1 MISKNKQLA
10 KTLKGN
16 YLVAT
21 LFVFGIIIDAAY
33 LLLCLLS
40 DPTPFAEL
48 PVFGKLALA
57 LPLFAMILFAYQ
69 KLSSIATGHDPIQ
82 QLIKLA
88 SETDKEAK

>member
-1 MISKNKQLA
+1 MTNNKQLA
-10 KTLKGN
+10 NTLRAN

-48 PVFGKLALA
+48 PVYGKIALA
-57 LPLFAMILFAYQ
+57 LPLLAMMLYAYQ
-69 KLSSIATGHDPIQ
+69 KLASIATGHDPIQ

-88 SETDKEAK
+88 NENDKEAK